1 MKNLKAEMAR
11 FGVSTS
17 DIQNVLG
24 CSTKTVLNKLNGTTE
39 FTMSEGFKI
48 HDAFFPSMELKYLFA
63 GEPVLPPEAGIR
75 DSA

>member
-11 FGVSTS
+11 FGVSNL
-17 DIQNVLG
+17 DIQNALG
-24 CSTKTVLNKLNGTTE
+24 CSAKTVLNKLDGTTE

-48 HDAFFPSMELKYLFA
+48 QNTFFPSMRLEYLFA
-63 GEPVLPPEAGIR
+63 KEPTPQPEASVR